1 MKRIGGLWQSIV
13 EFENLYSAYRK
24 ARLGKNQRPE
34 VASFTLNLERNL
46 LMLQAE
52 LVQHR
57 YLPGEYR
64 VFRIYDRKPRIIS
77 AAPFRDRVVH
87 HALMQVVEPLLDRK
101 FIEDSY
107 ACRKGKGVHAAV
119 RRYQSWAMRY
129 AYVLKADI
137 RRYFPS
143 IDHRILKKKLR
154 DCIKDRN
161 VLWLFDRIIDSAPH
175 HNYTPLLF
183 PNDDLVT
190 LAESRTGL
198 PIGNLTS
205 QFLANLYLNDLD
217 HYIKQVCGV
226 KAYIRY
232 VDDLFLLADHRDQ
245 LWEWKRCLDAFL
257 MNERLRLHPN
267 KAHVIP
273 VHSGVD
279 VLGYRVFPFRRRLRK
294 DAGYR
299 FRRNLREKARGF
311 AQGKITLK
319 DVRSST
325 AAWLGYVRFAD
336 ASGLARAVLGG
347 VSFRRGTVPGNTG
360 SCGSRRRLE
369 QQTAEPSFR
378 QPQQEQHR

>member
-1 MKRIGGLWQSIV
+1 MKRIGGLWQGIV
-13 EFENLYSAYRK
+13 QFENLHAAYRK

-46 LMLQAE
+46 LALQAE
-52 LVQHR
+52 LVEHR
-57 YLPGEYR
+57 YVPGGYR
-64 VFRIYDRKPRIIS
+64 VFQIYDRKARTIS

-87 HALMQVVEPLLDRK
+87 HALLQVVEPFLDRK

-119 RRYQSWAMRY
+119 GRYQAWATRY

-143 IDHRILKKKLR
+143 IDHRILKQKLR
-154 DCIKDRN
+154 CCIKDHE
-161 VLWLFDRIIDSAPH
+161 VLWLFDRVIDSAPRG
-175 HNYTPLLF
+175 NYAPFLF
-183 PNDDLVT
+183 PGDDLLT

-226 KAYIRY
+226 KAYLRY

-245 LWEWKRCLDAFL
+245 LWEWKHSLDAFL
-257 MNERLRLHPN
+257 LKERLYLHPN
-267 KAHVIP
+267 KAHVMP
-273 VHSGVD
+273 VSSGVD

-299 FRRNLREKARGF
+299 FRRNLRQKARGF
-311 AQGKITLK
+311 GRGKVTLK

-325 AAWLGYVRFAD
+325 AAWLGYARFAD
-336 ASGLARAVLGG
+336 SAALARAVLGG
-347 VSFRRGTVPGNTG
+347 VLFRRGTVPGNTG
-360 SCGSRRRLE
+360 SRGSRRRLE
-369 QQTAEPSFR
+369 QQTAEPAFR
-378 QPQQEQHR
+378 QPQQEHRR